1 MELFVL
7 AGGLGTRLREVV
19 SDVPKSMA
27 PVDGEPFLSYVL
39 RYRKKQGVSAFLISV
54 GYLAEKIQGYYGN
67 SFEGCSIRY
76 MEEISPLGTGGA
88 FMKMLREV
96 MPTNPFLM
104 VNGDTFFAVDLLSLK
119 KCHHQNGAILTI
131 CAFNSIE
138 TDRYACINQNAE
150 GKIVDFGQKSHQG
163 PSEIICNGGVY
174 MFDASVRNYF
184 KGFEEESYS
193 LESDLIK
200 PLISKSNS
208 VFVKVFNAPF
218 LDIGL
223 PHDYERAAEILKA
236 EKG

>member
-19 SDVPKSMA
+19 SDVPKPMA

-39 RYRKKQGVSAFLISV
+39 RYWKKQGVSAFLISV

-150 GKIVDFGQKSHQG
+150 GKVLDFGLV
-163 PSEIICNGGVY
+163 GVVLQFAFLAFVAKVVFTTFLHY
-174 MFDASVRNYF
+174 RH
-184 KGFEEESYS
+184 S
-193 LESDLIK
+193 LTFFALTVHVCFWELWLFI
-200 PLISKSNS
+200 PLL
-208 VFVKVFNAPF
+208 FVVLWLCVCALMIRLRLNV
-218 LDIGL
+218 
-223 PHDYERAAEILKA
+223 
-236 EKG
+236 

>member
-19 SDVPKSMA
+19 SDVPKPLA
-27 PVDGEPFLSYVL
+27 LVNGEPFLSYVL
-39 RYRKKQGVSAFLISV
+39 RYWKKQGVSAFVISV
-54 GYLAEKIQGYYGN
+54 GYLAEKIQGYYSN

-76 MEEISPLGTGGA
+76 IQEISPLGTGGA
-88 FMKMLREV
+88 FLKMLREV
-96 MPTNPFLM
+96 MPNNSFLM

-119 KCHHQNGAILTI
+119 KCHDQNAAVLTI
-131 CAFNSIE
+131 CAFSSTE

-150 GKIVDFGQKSHQG
+150 GKIVDFGQKSHEG

-174 MFDASVRNYF
+174 MFDASVHNYL
-184 KGFEEESYS
+184 KGFEEDSYS

-200 PLISKSNS
+200 PLILKSNS